1 MDMRHRRRLHRD
13 TDRLALGMR
22 GVRAAG
28 MAVVVAVIMVLMRM
42 TMVVAMS
49 AAIRMGRRI
58 DHAQRAI
65 LGHQHITGVQ
75 MGALR
80 QLNLQRLAL
89 FVGHLQRM
97 LVALRFVQ
105 LDDRCP
111 LEQGRGQALAAGQAF
126 GDEEGGQRCVWGVHV
141 EGGAVEALQLNR
153 ALQCSELASAPPAK
167 P

>member
-1 MDMRHRRRLHRD
+1 MDMGHRRRLHRD
-13 TDRLALGMR
+13 ADRLALGMR

-28 MAVVVAVIMVLMRM
+28 VTVVVAVIVVVMHMP
-42 TMVVAMS
+42 MVVAMG

-126 GDEEGGQRCVWGVHV
+126 GDEEGGKDVCGEFMWREGRLRRC
-141 EGGAVEALQLNR
+141 N
-153 ALQCSELASAPPAK
+153 
-167 P
+167 

>member
-1 MDMRHRRRLHRD
+1 MDMGHRRRLHRD
-13 TDRLALGMR
+13 ADRLALGMR

-28 MAVVVAVIMVLMRM
+28 VAVVMAVIVVVMHVPMV
-42 TMVVAMS
+42 MS

-89 FVGHLQRM
+89 FVGDLQRM

-105 LDDRCP
+105 LYDGRP
-111 LEQGRGQALAAGQAF
+111 LEQGRGQALAARQAF
-126 GDEEGGQRCVWGVHV
+126 GDEQG
-141 EGGAVEALQLNR
+141 
-153 ALQCSELASAPPAK
+153 S
-167 P
+167 